1 MKDVEEARDDEAAT
15 ANEAFLKSTVA
26 SPLHAPKPRIQYLL
40 PSPTTL
46 ILRLILFIS
55 VWKKLLYAP

>member
-26 SPLHAPKPRIQYLL
+26 YPLHAPKPRIQHLL

-46 ILRLILFIS
+46 KLRLILFIS